1 MGATRKI
8 GSLDVPVTGL
18 GCNNFGMTID
28 EDQTRAVV
36 DAAVEAG
43 VTHFD
48 TAEVY
53 GNAQS
58 EVFLGRALGDR
69 RADVVITTKVGGLA
83 SANGFTPG
91 DPTWVA
97 RAIDESLTRLGTDY
111 VDLYLLHMPDAETP
125 IGDTLEALAALVAAG
140 KVREIGCS
148 NFSPEQLDEAARVA
162 GERGVGPFVN
172 VQSNYSLLDRGVED
186 GVVPACER
194 LGMSL
199 VPYFPLASGMLTGKY
214 RRGEAPPEGTRLAK
228 MADRLGSIQSDEN
241 FDVVERLDEYARDHG
256 HTLIELALSWVAGA
270 PTVASVIAGATSP
283 DQVRANAAATTAWEL
298 TDAERAEVAELSGGA
313 PGFGAR

>member
-214 RRGEAPPEGTRLAK
+214 QRAAEPPKGTRLAGLPEERREQ
-228 MADRLGSIQSDEN
+228 ALSDRN
-241 FDVVERLDEYARDHG
+241 FDKVEALDGWARDHG
-256 HTLIELALSWVAGA
+256 HSLLELAFSWLLARPA
-270 PTVASVIAGATSP
+270 VASVIAGATKP
-283 DQVRANAAATTAWEL
+283 EQVAANAAAANWSL
-298 TDAERAEVAELSGGA
+298 TDADLAEIDAVLESVRGDAG
-313 PGFGAR
+313 